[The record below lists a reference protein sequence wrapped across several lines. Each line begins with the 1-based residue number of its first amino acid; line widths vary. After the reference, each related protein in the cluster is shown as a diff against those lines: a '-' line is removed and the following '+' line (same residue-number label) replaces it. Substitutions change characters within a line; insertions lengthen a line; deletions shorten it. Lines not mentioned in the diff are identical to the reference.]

1 MNKITHCIFDMD
13 GLLLDTENVY
23 TEVTAEILS
32 RFGKTYGWEL
42 KSKLMGLRQQEA
54 ADLLIKE
61 TGISMTSDEYLEERN
76 FKHEERFPFV
86 KPLPGVMNLVK
97 HLKEHNIPMAVATSS
112 HRDVFEIK
120 TKNNQELFKLF
131 DSIVCGDDPEVIRG
145 KPFPDLFLAARK
157 KLGDPPPEQCLVF
170 EDAINGVQ
178 AAKNAGMPVIWIPD
192 PGLAALHPG
201 VNDATE
207 MLLSM
212 ELFDPAKYGLPPYS
226 IN

>member
-1 MNKITHCIFDMD
+1 MD
-13 GLLLDTENVY
+13 GLLLDTERIY

-42 KSKLMGLRQQEA
+42 KSKLMGLRQQDA

-61 TGISMTSDEYLEERN
+61 TGISMTSDEYLKERN
-76 FKHEERFPFV
+76 IKHEEKFLLV

-97 HLKEHNIPMAVATSS
+97 HLKAHNIPMAVATSS

-120 TKNNQELFKLF
+120 SKNNQELFKLF
-131 DSIVCGDDPEVIRG
+131 DAVVCGDDPEV
-145 KPFPDLFLAARK
+145 KH
-157 KLGDPPPEQCLVF
+157 VF
-170 EDAINGVQ
+170 EDALNGVQ
-178 AAKNAGMPVIWIPD
+178 AAKNAGMSVIWIPD

-212 ELFDPAKYGLPPYS
+212 ELFDPAKYGLPSYS
-226 IN
+226 LI